1 MSDPIFGRK
10 ISNDRNLEII
20 LINDFNSVDI
30 RKLAIYDALILDYT
44 DRDGCSR
51 FVRQCRNS
59 MIGTIYLMP
68 IFILSIN
75 HEIDKVMEAMS
86 DGVVSS
92 VQIEAIIS
100 RIDRIRLRQDQL
112 VSVDSSS
119 PDIRILTKA
128 MRFMFTRETR
138 LTPVVDHKSHIGY
151 NFPVISDHYDQTNL
165 KEMFQL
171 FETATEKE
179 YFRSRFVDKLHV
191 CSSCYSSFLNF
202 RETCPKC
209 ESADLVTENLIH
221 HFVCAYVGPEHDF
234 LSGDYLVCPKCN
246 RMLRHIGVDYDKPS
260 LIYNCKNCS
269 HVFQE
274 PVMEAFCFVCKKNN
288 SIDSLIDVPI
298 YSYELTPIGE
308 ETAQNG
314 PSRDVA
320 EDVSIPGFITATT
333 FNIFLKYEIERAKTS
348 KESAAGSLVIR
359 LSPRT
364 RENMGS
370 NYNRMML
377 EIADFVKNATLS
389 TDILSLVNSNTF
401 LFISPETN
409 RERLDGLINQIKGS
423 VIKLLESSLPGIDIE
438 ISVQT
443 VTIDGSLPQNDVLT
457 QLIGS
462 GR

>member
-10 ISNDRNLEII
+10 ISNDRNLEIV
-20 LINDFNSVDI
+20 LITDFNLVDY
-30 RKLAIYDALILDYT
+30 RQLAIYDALILDYT
-44 DRDGCSR
+44 DRNECSK

-59 MIGTIYLMP
+59 LIGTIYLMP
-68 IFILSIN
+68 IFVLSI
-75 HEIDKVMEAMS
+75 HKDIDTVVEALC

-100 RIDRIRLRQDQL
+100 RIDRIRQRQNQL
-112 VSVDSSS
+112 VSVDSSA
-119 PDIRILTKA
+119 PDVRILTKA
-128 MRFMFTRETR
+128 MRYMFTRESR
-138 LTPVVDHKSHIGY
+138 LMPVIDHKSHIGY
-151 NFPVISDHYDQTNL
+151 HFPVISDHYDHTNL

-179 YFRSRFVDKLHV
+179 YFKSRFVDKLHV

-234 LSGDYLVCPKCN
+234 HSGEYLVCPKCN

-274 PVMEAFCFVCKKNN
+274 PVMEAACFVCKKNN
-288 SIDSLIDVPI
+288 SIDALIDVPV

-308 ETAQNG
+308 ETAQSG
-314 PSRDVA
+314 PSRDIS
-320 EDVSIPGFITATT
+320 EDLTIPGFITPTT

-348 KESAAGSLVIR
+348 RASAAGSLIVKR
-359 LSPRT
+359 PPRV
-364 RENMGS
+364 RENMGG
-370 NYNRMML
+370 NYNRMMN
-377 EIADFVKNATLS
+377 EIAEFIKNATLS
-389 TDILSLVNSNTF
+389 TDILSLANNNTY
-401 LFISPETN
+401 LIISPEHD
-409 RERLDGLINQIKGS
+409 REKLEGLLTQIKGS
-423 VIKLLESSLPGIDIE
+423 VDKLLESSLPGVDLEIDYQVV
-438 ISVQT
+438 S
-443 VTIDGSLPQNDVLT
+443 IDGTLQQNDILN
-457 QLIGS
+457 QLITG